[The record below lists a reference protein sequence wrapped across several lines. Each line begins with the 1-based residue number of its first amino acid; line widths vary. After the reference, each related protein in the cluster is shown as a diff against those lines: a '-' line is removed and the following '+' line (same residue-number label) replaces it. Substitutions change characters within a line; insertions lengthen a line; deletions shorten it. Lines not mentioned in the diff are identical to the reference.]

1 MTTKTR
7 YFVIV
12 SLLVL
17 FVGLGTGLVA
27 YYVGF
32 PTHAFSSAG
41 GPDELRYLPHN
52 SSVVAYANVR
62 DLMTS
67 ELRQHVHAA
76 MPMGNTGQREFQEE
90 TGINIEQDVD
100 RVVGCLNP
108 GQDGK
113 TNGEGLALVRG
124 RFDQFKIETLVK
136 QHGGTVDDY
145 KGKHFMSASNGKG
158 EPVGLSFIEPG
169 LVAVGSKD
177 LVQAAIDRAS
187 GGDNVTNNEEL
198 MNLVRSMGDGNTWAV
213 GRFDVLRSQAKL
225 PATVDG
231 KLPPINWFSLS
242 GHVNGG
248 IRGVLRAETS
258 DEEAANN
265 LRDVVR
271 GFMALAKMQSAS
283 KPELQAMMQSLELG
297 GTGKT
302 VSLSF
307 AVPAAVFDM
316 MAKDKHAGH

>member
-1 MTTKTR
+1 MTTRTR
-7 YFVIV
+7 YFVIL

-32 PTHAFSSAG
+32 PARAFSSAG
-41 GPDELRYLPHN
+41 GPEELRYIP
-52 SSVVAYANVR
+52 R
-62 DLMTS
+62 DTS
-67 ELRQHVHAA
+67 ELRQRVHAA

-108 GQDGK
+108 GGHDTK
-113 TNGEGLALVRG
+113 SNGNGQGLALVRG
-124 RFDQFKIETLVK
+124 RFDQFKIETLVRE
-136 QHGGTVDDY
+136 HGGTMDDY
-145 KGKHFMSASNGKG
+145 QGKHLMSAGNGKG
-158 EPVGLSFIEPG
+158 ERVSLSFIEPG
-169 LVAVGSKD
+169 LVAVGSKE
-177 LVQAAIDRAS
+177 LVQGAIDRVS

-213 GRFDVLRSQAKL
+213 GRFDALRSQAKL
-225 PATVDG
+225 PAAVDG

-271 GFMALAKMQSAS
+271 GFMALAKMQ
-283 KPELQAMMQSLELG
+283 AMMQSLELG

-316 MAKDKHAGH
+316 MAKDRRGH